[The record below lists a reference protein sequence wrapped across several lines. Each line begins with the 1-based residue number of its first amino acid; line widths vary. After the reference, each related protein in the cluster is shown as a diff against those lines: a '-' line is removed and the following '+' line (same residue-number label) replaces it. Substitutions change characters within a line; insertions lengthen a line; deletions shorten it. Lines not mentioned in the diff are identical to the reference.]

1 MLSRHSH
8 IAALLLGL
16 VSATGFAPWGLWPLT
31 LAALAVL
38 MLLVE
43 AADKLKSALLRGWC
57 FGVGHFT
64 AGLNWIAH
72 AFTFQDAMPH
82 WFGYG
87 AVVLLSLYLAVYPAM
102 AAGLAWRYGRQDRR
116 QFVLFFAVAWMVTEW
131 LRANM
136 FTGFAWNPLG
146 VIWVAILP
154 LADSARWIG
163 TYGLSVLT
171 ALAAGTILLL
181 LTGRHRR
188 FAALTAGLI
197 ILFAEAASLTKPA
210 VPPLRKNV
218 PIRIVQPN
226 IGQQYKHVEAYEEPN
241 FLKLERLS
249 GQPSAAPRLLF
260 WPEAAVPA
268 ILDLEPHWRDRLA
281 AVLGPNE
288 LLMTGGLKLYYEFQD
303 KNGFR
308 ETVLTGAN
316 NSLWVLTP
324 DSRLIGRY
332 DKAHLVPYGEYL
344 PMRGLLQPLGLSRLV
359 PGDADFW
366 PGPGPQTLELPGAGG
381 RPPLKMGVQI
391 CYEIIFSGHVLEE
404 KDRPD
409 FLFNP
414 SNDAWFGS
422 WGPPQHLAQ
431 ARLRALEEGM
441 PVIRSTPTGISAVI
455 RPDGALLAK
464 LPLAKAGYLDTF
476 LPQKQA
482 PTPFSRMGNLASF
495 LFAALIFLSAIALR
509 RQSR

>member
-31 LAALAVL
+31 LAALVVL

-102 AAGLAWRYGRQDRR
+102 ASGLAWRYGRQDRR

-188 FAALTAGLI
+188 FAALTAGII
-197 ILFAEAASLTKPA
+197 ILFAGAASLTKPA
-210 VPPLRKNV
+210 V
-218 PIRIVQPN
+218 
-226 IGQQYKHVEAYEEPN
+226 
-241 FLKLERLS
+241 
-249 GQPSAAPRLLF
+249 
-260 WPEAAVPA
+260 
-268 ILDLEPHWRDRLA
+268 
-281 AVLGPNE
+281 
-288 LLMTGGLKLYYEFQD
+288 
-303 KNGFR
+303 
-308 ETVLTGAN
+308 
-316 NSLWVLTP
+316 
-324 DSRLIGRY
+324 
-332 DKAHLVPYGEYL
+332 
-344 PMRGLLQPLGLSRLV
+344 
-359 PGDADFW
+359 
-366 PGPGPQTLELPGAGG
+366 
-381 RPPLKMGVQI
+381 
-391 CYEIIFSGHVLEE
+391 
-404 KDRPD
+404 
-409 FLFNP
+409 
-414 SNDAWFGS
+414 
-422 WGPPQHLAQ
+422 
-431 ARLRALEEGM
+431 
-441 PVIRSTPTGISAVI
+441 
-455 RPDGALLAK
+455 
-464 LPLAKAGYLDTF
+464 
-476 LPQKQA
+476 
-482 PTPFSRMGNLASF
+482 
-495 LFAALIFLSAIALR
+495 
-509 RQSR
+509 